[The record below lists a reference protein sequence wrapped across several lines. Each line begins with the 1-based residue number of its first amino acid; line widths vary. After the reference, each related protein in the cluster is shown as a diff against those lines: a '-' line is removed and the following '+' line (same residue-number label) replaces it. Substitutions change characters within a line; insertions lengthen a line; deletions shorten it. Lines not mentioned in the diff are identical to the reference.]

1 MKLVVQTQLLPD
13 PDQDRKLR
21 AVVGQFNAAANFA
34 AGVAFADRTANVYE
48 VRKLAYAEI
57 RERFGLSSQMAQL
70 AIKAAC
76 DAYRRDKSIRPVFR
90 PDAAIVYDQRVM
102 SFKGIDRVSLLT
114 LEGRVVVPFV
124 FGKYSDERF
133 KLPKGQSDL
142 ILREDGKWILLVT
155 VDVPDGTEFPVP
167 DFLGVDMGIA
177 NIAADSDPESE
188 PSSGETVEDVRRK
201 HNLQRRRLQR
211 KGTKGAKKKLRRI
224 SKKEARFRRHEN
236 HCISQKIVETAKRI
250 GRGIALED
258 LKGIRE
264 RVTARGSDARNRLS
278 GWSFGQLYAFLAYKA
293 QLAGVPVET
302 VDPRNTSR
310 TCAAC
315 GHCRKSNRKSQAE
328 FVCKACGHRAH
339 ADKNAARNIRAR
351 ALAKRALE
359 LDDPRVEPEI
369 PSLRADHYPQ
379 LFGDFCPD

>member
-1 MKLVVQTQLLPD
+1 MVVMKLVVQTQLVPD
-13 PDQDRKLR
+13 PEQDRKLR
-21 AVVGQFNAAANFA
+21 AIVGQFNAAANFA
-34 AGVAFADRTANVYE
+34 AGVAFERRTANVYE
-48 VRKLAYAEI
+48 VRKLAYAEV

-114 LEGRVVVPFV
+114 LEGRVVIPFV
-124 FGKYSDERF
+124 FGKYCDERF
-133 KLPKGQSDL
+133 QLPKGQSDL
-142 ILREDGKWILLVT
+142 ILRDDGKWILLVT
-155 VDVPDGTEFPVP
+155 VDVPDGAPLPAT
-167 DFLGVDMGIA
+167 DFLGVDLGIA
-177 NIAADSDPESE
+177 NIAADSDGEVH
-188 PSSGETVEDVRRK
+188 SGKAVDDVRRK

-211 KGTKGAKKKLRRI
+211 RGTKNAKKKLRRV
-224 SKKEARFRRHEN
+224 SRKEARFRRHEN
-236 HCISQKIVETAKRI
+236 HCISKTLVETAKRT

-302 VDPRNTSR
+302 VDPRDTSR
-310 TCAAC
+310 MCAEC
-315 GHCRKSNRKSQAE
+315 GHCSKSNRKSQAE

-339 ADKNAARNIRAR
+339 ADRNAARNIRAR

-359 LDDPRVEPEI
+359 LV
-369 PSLRADHYPQ
+369 A
-379 LFGDFCPD
+379 